1 MKIRISFL
9 LVALLFSVSGFSQV
23 KFNSNIFGDL
33 TARQIGPAVMSGRI
47 TAIDGVNKEPNI
59 IYVGSASGGL
69 WKSLTGGTLFKP
81 IFDKYCQSIGA
92 IAIDQNKPDII
103 WVGTG
108 ESNMRNSVSVG
119 TGLYKSEDAGETWKI
134 SGLENSEHISK
145 ISIDPMNG
153 DIVYVAV
160 PGALWSDSDDRGLYK
175 TTDGGKSWEKIL
187 YVNEKTGCADVLID
201 PTNPETIYASMWQFR
216 RTPHSF
222 FSGGEGS
229 GLYKSL
235 DGGLSWKRIDKQFSE
250 GELGR
255 ICIALCASEPNKIYA
270 IAESKKTAL
279 FVSSDG
285 GENWKKNSTTSNV
298 TARPFYFSTIV
309 VDPNDPK
316 RVYRPA
322 FSLSISDDGGESFA
336 EASFEGGWVHS
347 DHHALWIN
355 PKNSNQ
361 MYLGTDGGV
370 YMSLNRGN
378 DWMFLAN
385 LPVSQFY
392 HVTTD
397 NQKPYN
403 VYGGLQDNGSW
414 MGPSERGGGIHNKDW
429 INVGGGDGFA
439 VVADA
444 LDNNIIY
451 SESQGGNIS
460 RLNRKTGETKA
471 IQPQQG
477 KDEPKLRFNWNTPIV
492 QSPNNP
498 GVIYTGSQFLYRT
511 NNKGD
516 TWEKISSDL
525 TTNDISKQKQEES
538 GGLSIENTSAE
549 NHCTIYTIEE
559 SPLNADVIW
568 VGTDDGNVQIT
579 EDGGNNWKNVAGNIT
594 GLPKNTWCSSID
606 PGNFDINTAYATF
619 DGHRSGDK
627 NMYVYKTT
635 NTGKTWKQLSTNG
648 VKGYVHKIREDCLNK
663 NLLFLGTEYGLYI
676 SIDGGQ
682 NWAQFTNK
690 VPNVPVM
697 DMVINKVTN
706 SLVLATHGRGVI
718 ILDDLTPIRNINQ
731 QILDSDF
738 EFLPARNYF
747 IDGSENLSFS
757 AFPSN
762 AGEFNGPNPSGDFHI
777 IYYLKERMSTGELKI
792 EIYNKENKL
801 LNTIEASKRKGIN
814 IEYWNMRLKPPKVAT
829 GSRFEVSGFI
839 GPLVPEGE
847 YKIKLIKGENSKTLT
862 VNLTYNPNSPYT
874 SGEREEQQST
884 VMKLFNMQEDLA
896 LIAERLK
903 NRFDSIKINI
913 KNVTDDTEKEKL
925 TKYSERLDSLSKTLA
940 ATKEGGFITGEV
952 KLREN
957 IGQLY
962 TSVISFN
969 GKPSDSQLE
978 RLVKLEYEL
987 EQVKKRADE
996 LLRIKNP

>member
-1 MKIRISFL
+1 MKIRITFL
-9 LVALLFSVSGFSQV
+9 LVILLLSVSGFSQV

-59 IYVGSASGGL
+59 VYVGSASGGL
-69 WKSLTGGTLFKP
+69 WKSITGGTLFKP

-119 TGLYKSEDAGETWKI
+119 TGLYKSEDAGETWKFM
-134 SGLENSEHISK
+134 GLENSEHISK
-145 ISIDPMNG
+145 IAINPENSET
-153 DIVYVAV
+153 VFVAV
-160 PGALWSDSDDRGLYK
+160 PGALWSDSEDRGLYK

-201 PTNPETIYASMWQFR
+201 PTNPETIYASTWQFR

-222 FSGGEGS
+222 SSGGEGS

-322 FSLSISDDGGESFA
+322 FSLSISNDGGESFA

-392 HVTTD
+392 HITTD
-397 NQKPYN
+397 NQKPFN

-414 MGPSERGGGIHNKDW
+414 MGPSEHGGGINNKDW
-429 INVGGGDGFA
+429 VNVGGGDGFA
-439 VVADA
+439 VVSDA
-444 LDNNIIY
+444 TDNNIVY

-460 RLNRKTGETKA
+460 RLNRKTGETKD

-477 KDEPKLRFNWNTPIV
+477 KDEPKLRFNWNTPII

-498 GVIYTGSQFLYRT
+498 GVIYIGSQFLYRT
-511 NNKGD
+511 KNKGD

-538 GGLSIENTSAE
+538 GGLSVENTSAE

-579 EDGGNNWKNVAGNIT
+579 NDGGNSWKNVAGNIT
-594 GLPKNTWCSSID
+594 GLPKNTWCSSIE

-627 NMYVYKTT
+627 N
-635 NTGKTWKQLSTNG
+635 L
-648 VKGYVHKIREDCLNK
+648 CL
-663 NLLFLGTEYGLYI
+663 
-676 SIDGGQ
+676 
-682 NWAQFTNK
+682 
-690 VPNVPVM
+690 
-697 DMVINKVTN
+697 
-706 SLVLATHGRGVI
+706 
-718 ILDDLTPIRNINQ
+718 
-731 QILDSDF
+731 
-738 EFLPARNYF
+738 
-747 IDGSENLSFS
+747 
-757 AFPSN
+757 
-762 AGEFNGPNPSGDFHI
+762 
-777 IYYLKERMSTGELKI
+777 
-792 EIYNKENKL
+792 
-801 LNTIEASKRKGIN
+801 
-814 IEYWNMRLKPPKVAT
+814 
-829 GSRFEVSGFI
+829 
-839 GPLVPEGE
+839 
-847 YKIKLIKGENSKTLT
+847 
-862 VNLTYNPNSPYT
+862 
-874 SGEREEQQST
+874 
-884 VMKLFNMQEDLA
+884 
-896 LIAERLK
+896 
-903 NRFDSIKINI
+903 
-913 KNVTDDTEKEKL
+913 
-925 TKYSERLDSLSKTLA
+925 
-940 ATKEGGFITGEV
+940 
-952 KLREN
+952 
-957 IGQLY
+957 
-962 TSVISFN
+962 
-969 GKPSDSQLE
+969 
-978 RLVKLEYEL
+978 
-987 EQVKKRADE
+987 
-996 LLRIKNP
+996 